1 MLTANPLDARHARSW
16 LLVSASRTEDFDL
29 ADRSDADA
37 VILDLED
44 GVVTAERS
52 DARRSVAEWL
62 SGDGAAWVRINAAT
76 TEDWSA
82 DVDALC
88 GLPGLQGVM
97 LAKSESGQQVRDTS
111 VRLGGAVPVLALVES
126 ARGIEFAFDIAS
138 EPATLRLAF
147 GSGDFR
153 RDTGAGAEPDALA
166 YARGRLV
173 VASAAAGIA
182 APIDGPTLVD
192 DRDTR
197 VEALAVTRSM
207 GMSGKLC
214 MHAAH
219 TGDVNREL
227 SPSAADAAWADEV
240 IDRLGADGSG
250 VRSGSDRPQLA
261 RALTIRT
268 RLDALRLSY

>member
-1 MLTANPLDARHARSW
+1 MA
-16 LLVSASRTEDFDL
+16 
-29 ADRSDADA
+29 
-37 VILDLED
+37 
-44 GVVTAERS
+44 TAERS
-52 DARRSVAEWL
+52 GARRSVAEWL

-82 DVDALC
+82 DVDTLR

-111 VRLGGAVPVLALVES
+111 VRLGAAVPVLALVES
-126 ARGIEFAFDIAS
+126 ARGIEFAYDIAS

-182 APIDGPTLVD
+182 APIDGPTLAD

-227 SPSAADAAWADEV
+227 SPSAEDAAWADEV

>member
-1 MLTANPLDARHARSW
+1 M
-16 LLVSASRTEDFDL
+16 
-29 ADRSDADA
+29 
-37 VILDLED
+37 
-44 GVVTAERS
+44 VTDERS

-76 TEDWSA
+76 TADWSA

-97 LAKSESGQQVRDTS
+97 LAKSESGQQVRDTAA
-111 VRLGGAVPVLALVES
+111 RLGGTVPVLALVES

-138 EPATLRLAF
+138 ESATLRLAF

-227 SPSAADAAWADEV
+227 SPSAEDAAWADEV
-240 IDRLGADGSG
+240 IGRLGADGSG